1 MDQKRNKKI
10 NIATMATTFAA
21 ATVFN
26 YSALAAETI
35 KPDNSA
41 RNAKIEA
48 HNLLNA
54 QDQGTSD
61 YDIKMTQ
68 TIRQQIIDQKGFST
82 NAKNI
87 KIITRDGV
95 VVLKGPVNT
104 LAEKNKI
111 ESIAANAA
119 GKTKV
124 SSQITVTH

>member
-1 MDQKRNKKI
+1 
-10 NIATMATTFAA
+10 
-21 ATVFN
+21 
-26 YSALAAETI
+26 
-35 KPDNSA
+35 
-41 RNAKIEA
+41 
-48 HNLLNA
+48 
-54 QDQGTSD
+54 
-61 YDIKMTQ
+61 MTQ
-68 TIRQQIIDQKGFST
+68 TIRQQIVDQKEFST

-124 SSQITVTH
+124 SSQITVTQ